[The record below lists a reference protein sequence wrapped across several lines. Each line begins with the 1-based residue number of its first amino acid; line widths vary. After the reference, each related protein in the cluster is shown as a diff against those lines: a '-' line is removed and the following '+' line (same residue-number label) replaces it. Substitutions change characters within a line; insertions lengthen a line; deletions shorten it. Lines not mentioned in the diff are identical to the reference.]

1 MQESRSNLRS
11 LGGKHIARILPVA
24 IITCFP
30 LIALSLH
37 VQLAIYH
44 RIVQYLSMQ
53 MLRSGCEL
61 VLRQHRFLL
70 LLDSSCC
77 RCGSCCW
84 FLMVSACCWIF
95 FFGCDFSGPVV
106 GGVPCRK
113 GDGSKVGGT
122 SGFRCSS
129 GYNAGR
135 RCALSSSWQKGLYES
150 GVPL

>member
-1 MQESRSNLRS
+1 MFSLALASIRHATLLR
-11 LGGKHIARILPVA
+11 RVA
-24 IITCFP
+24 EGHD
-30 LIALSLH
+30 SD
-37 VQLAIYH
+37 
-44 RIVQYLSMQ
+44 
-53 MLRSGCEL
+53 L
-61 VLRQHRFLL
+61 VLTSFWTSFFPPVDITQLCGKCLFSLNCIVW
-70 LLDSSCC
+70 LDSSCC

-84 FLMVSACCWIF
+84 FLLASDGFCLLLLASACSCCFLPTAAVFCWI

-135 RCALSSSWQKGLYES
+135 RCAPSKS
-150 GVPL
+150 